1 MRRSPYQALSAAL
14 IMTLTFFVISVFSI
28 LTILTVRMVDYF
40 ESRPQLTVF
49 FNEGTEQSEIKNL
62 MQKLEATGKTT
73 KITYVSQEDA
83 LKIYK
88 EQNKNDPILLDL
100 VTADVLPASIEI
112 QALEPVYLSD
122 LAKTV
127 TGEPSV
133 NEVIYQKDIV
143 DTLISWVKAF
153 RIMGLSV
160 IGVLV
165 TVSFFVIVTIIGI
178 KIAMRKE
185 EIETMKLI
193 GASNW
198 FIRAPFLIEGM
209 LYGMAGAF
217 VGWSLCMILLL
228 WATPILS
235 SFLNGIPIFPIEPLI
250 LLEILGLQVGIASL
264 LGMFSSFIAVLRY
277 LK

>member
-14 IMTLTFFVISVFSI
+14 IMTLTFFVISVFSV
-28 LTILTVRMVDYF
+28 LTILSVRMVDYF

-49 FNEGTEQSEIKNL
+49 FNDGTEIGQIQGL
-62 MQKLEATGKTT
+62 MKKLESTGKTS

-112 QALEPVYLSD
+112 QALEPMYLSD

-127 TGEPSV
+127 SGEKTV

-160 IGVLV
+160 IGVLI

-178 KIAMRKE
+178 KIAMRKD

-217 VGWSLCMILLL
+217 IGWSFCMGLLL
-228 WATPILS
+228 WASPILAN
-235 SFLNGIPIFPIEPLI
+235 FLNGIPIFPIEPLI
-250 LLEILGLQVGIASL
+250 LVEILGLQVGIASL